1 MKWYPKP
8 AFRERGFRDSF
19 LQDISIM
26 KLRFYYLALWILIVV
41 LGLGSRTYSDYLP
54 LWVATYAGD
63 TLWAAMVYWGISFLF
78 PFTHLLRRA
87 TIALLFSYCIEVSQL
102 YQADWINVIRG
113 TTLGALVL
121 GHGFLWSDMLCYTIG
136 VGLAVLI
143 DFFFTAHKR

>member
-1 MKWYPKP
+1 
-8 AFRERGFRDSF
+8 
-19 LQDISIM
+19 M

-121 GHGFLWSDMLCYTIG
+121 GHGFLWSDMVCYTIG

-143 DFFFTAHKR
+143 DFFFTTHKR

>member
-1 MKWYPKP
+1 
-8 AFRERGFRDSF
+8 
-19 LQDISIM
+19 M

-121 GHGFLWSDMLCYTIG
+121 GHGFLWSDMLCYTIV